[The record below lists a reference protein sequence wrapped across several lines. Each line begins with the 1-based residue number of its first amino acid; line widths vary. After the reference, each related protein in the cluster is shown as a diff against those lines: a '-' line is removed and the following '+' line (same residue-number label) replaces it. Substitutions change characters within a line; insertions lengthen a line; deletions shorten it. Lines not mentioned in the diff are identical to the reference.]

1 MLLLLL
7 LLRPRLLPLTSSLMR
22 MLRPLT
28 LVLLLMPMLIRETV
42 VLVVSNSLIWAH
54 LITQPWLIRPV
65 TRERQR
71 RPTTHRCAHRGSAF
85 SPLLGVG
92 IS

>member
-7 LLRPRLLPLTSSLMR
+7 LMSRPLPLVLLLLMLRPRLLPLT
-22 MLRPLT
+22 
-28 LVLLLMPMLIRETV
+28 LLMLMLVPSLYSSFLT
-42 VLVVSNSLIWAH
+42 SLIWDH

-71 RPTTHRCAHRGSAF
+71 RPTTHRCAHRCGSAL
-85 SPLLGVG
+85 SPLLGAG